1 MKLLLDTHILLWSAG
16 QPEKLSGE
24 ARSLLLDT
32 SNVLFFSAASIW
44 EIVIKRGL
52 GRDDFKVDP
61 LRLLKQLVINGY
73 EEVAVSSDHSLAVE
87 ALPLL
92 HKDPFDRILI
102 AQARTELPFD
112 LSPFRTLFY
121 ENSIGGKAKVEAG
134 LEEHLLA
141 IENLWEGK

>member
-16 QPEKLSGE
+16 EPDKLSDE
-24 ARSLLLDT
+24 ARTLLLDT
-32 SNVLFFSAASIW
+32 SNRLFFSAASMW

-73 EEVAVSSDHSLAVE
+73 EEVSVSSDHALAVE
-87 ALPLL
+87 VLPSL

-102 AQARTELPFD
+102 AQARTEGMLLLTAD
-112 LSPFRTLFY
+112 SQVSRY
-121 ENSIGGKAKVEAG
+121 GDSIMLV
-134 LEEHLLA
+134 
-141 IENLWEGK
+141 

>member
-1 MKLLLDTHILLWSAG
+1 VKLLLDTHILLWSAG
-16 QPEKLSGE
+16 QPDKLSDG

-73 EEVAVSSDHSLAVE
+73 EEVAVSSDHALAVE
-87 ALPLL
+87 VLPPL

-102 AQARTELPFD
+102 AQARTE
-112 LSPFRTLFY
+112 
-121 ENSIGGKAKVEAG
+121 GM
-134 LEEHLLA
+134 LLLTA
-141 IENLWEGK
+141 DCQVALYGDGIMIV

>member
-1 MKLLLDTHILLWSAG
+1 MRLLLDTHILLWSAG
-16 QPEKLSGE
+16 QPDKLSDE

-32 SNVLFFSAASIW
+32 SNRLFFSAASIW

-73 EEVAVSSDHSLAVE
+73 EEVAVSADHALAVE
-87 ALPLL
+87 VLPPL

-102 AQARTELPFD
+102 AQARTE
-112 LSPFRTLFY
+112 
-121 ENSIGGKAKVEAG
+121 GM
-134 LEEHLLA
+134 LLMTA
-141 IENLWEGK
+141 DCQVSLYGDGIMTVC

>member
-16 QPEKLSGE
+16 QPDKLSDE
-24 ARSLLLDT
+24 ARTLLLDT
-32 SNVLFFSAASIW
+32 SNVLYFSAASIW

-73 EEVAVSSDHSLAVE
+73 EEVAVSSDHALAVE
-87 ALPLL
+87 VLPPL

-102 AQARTELPFD
+102 AQARAE
-112 LSPFRTLFY
+112 
-121 ENSIGGKAKVEAG
+121 GM
-134 LEEHLLA
+134 LLLTA
-141 IENLWEGK
+141 DSQVSHYGDGIVAV

>member
-1 MKLLLDTHILLWSAG
+1 MRLLLDTHILLWSAG
-16 QPEKLSGE
+16 QPDKLSDE

-32 SNVLFFSAASIW
+32 SNRLFFSAASIW

-73 EEVAVSSDHSLAVE
+73 EEVAVSADHALAVE
-87 ALPLL
+87 VLPPL

-102 AQARTELPFD
+102 AQARTE
-112 LSPFRTLFY
+112 
-121 ENSIGGKAKVEAG
+121 GM
-134 LEEHLLA
+134 LLVTA
-141 IENLWEGK
+141 DCQVSLYGDGIMTVC